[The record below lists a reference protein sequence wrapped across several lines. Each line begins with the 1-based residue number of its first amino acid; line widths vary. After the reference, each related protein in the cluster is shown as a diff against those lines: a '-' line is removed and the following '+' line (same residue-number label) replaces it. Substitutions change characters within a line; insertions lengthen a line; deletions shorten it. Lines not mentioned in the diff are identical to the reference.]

1 MCIFALEGLKNVRQL
16 LWADTHF
23 LLRAS
28 LSLHSKIKILT
39 VKFQVMA
46 IAISDVSLK
55 EIYNLSTEDK
65 LDLVDMIIKSMK
77 SAVTKAKP
85 KTNSWVDQFEGKWQD
100 SKDAD
105 EMVADLRASRTTN
118 SSISL

>member
-1 MCIFALEGLKNVRQL
+1 
-16 LWADTHF
+16 
-23 LLRAS
+23 
-28 LSLHSKIKILT
+28 
-39 VKFQVMA
+39 MA

-55 EIYNLSTEDK
+55 DLSTEDK

-85 KTNSWVDQFEGKWQD
+85 KTSSWVDQFEGKWQD

-105 EMVADLRASRTTN
+105 EKVADLRASRTMN

>member
-1 MCIFALEGLKNVRQL
+1 MGCYALPSSCEPGFALEGSKTVRQP
-16 LWADTHF
+16 LWADMHF
-23 LLRAS
+23 LLHAS
-28 LSLHSKIKILT
+28 LGLHWEIKILT
-39 VKFQVMA
+39 IKFQVMA

-85 KTNSWVDQFEGKWQD
+85 KTNSC
-100 SKDAD
+100 
-105 EMVADLRASRTTN
+105 L
-118 SSISL
+118 

>member
-1 MCIFALEGLKNVRQL
+1 
-16 LWADTHF
+16 
-23 LLRAS
+23 
-28 LSLHSKIKILT
+28 
-39 VKFQVMA
+39 MA

-85 KTNSWVDQFEGKWQD
+85 KTSSWADQFEGKWQD

-105 EMVADLRASRTTN
+105 EMVADIRASRTTN

>member
-1 MCIFALEGLKNVRQL
+1 MRQPL
-16 LWADTHF
+16 RADTHF

-28 LSLHSKIKILT
+28 LSLHLKIKILT

-77 SAVTKAKP
+77 SAVIKAKP
-85 KTNSWVDQFEGKWQD
+85 KTSSWVDQFEGKWQD

>member
-1 MCIFALEGLKNVRQL
+1 MEQKLATMTRKFNSKNFFVFFLEVSKKLCIFALEDIIKNYIR
-16 LWADTHF
+16 
-23 LLRAS
+23 
-28 LSLHSKIKILT
+28 
-39 VKFQVMA
+39 A

-85 KTNSWVDQFEGKWQD
+85 NTGSWVDQFEGKWRD
-100 SKDAD
+100 SKNAD
-105 EMVADLRASRTTN
+105 EMVADIRASRTTN

>member
-1 MCIFALEGLKNVRQL
+1 MCIFALEGSKTVRQL
-16 LWADTHF
+16 LWADTHS

-85 KTNSWVDQFEGKWQD
+85 KTSSWVDQFEGKWQD